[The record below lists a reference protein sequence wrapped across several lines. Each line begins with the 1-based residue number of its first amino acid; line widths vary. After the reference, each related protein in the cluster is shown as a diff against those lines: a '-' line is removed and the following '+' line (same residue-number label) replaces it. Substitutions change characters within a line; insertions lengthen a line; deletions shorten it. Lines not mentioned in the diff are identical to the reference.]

1 MENILISKLSPHPD
15 NPRKSLGDLSELTE
29 SIRTFGVL
37 QNLTVVP
44 DEAGEGYVVICGHRR
59 LQAAKDAGL
68 KELPCQVIKEMDRKT
83 QLSTMLLENMQR
95 SDLTPQEEAQG
106 FQMMLDLGGS
116 IAEIC
121 KQTGLSE
128 TKVRHRVKLNE
139 LDQKLLAEKMTGEIS
154 INDLIK
160 LERIKDPKRRNE
172 VLAKIGTNNF
182 DWAVDNAITEER
194 KEYVLSMVQELYPDI
209 EIIQRWSPYPEVCRL
224 EYRTCTD
231 EEIGEFV
238 DTLKARAEE
247 ENVSAILS
255 AGYEWIGRIKKE
267 TKTTGTAKGEVT
279 PEEKERR
286 KRVSDLEEM
295 RNVIEE
301 RIRVFIRQIPET
313 SAMRQADKVLPYTAE
328 FLVTGYCGIDPGEM
342 LGWAGVK
349 VEENVSKE
357 AEAYHIECLEEPYR
371 VLLIATV
378 EEMLPHSY
386 LKWWDYEGRYVPDQA
401 AGKKMVELYSMV
413 AGLGYEVSDEEAG
426 FITGHSDL
434 YLKEGSK

>member
-160 LERIKDPKRRNE
+160 LESIKDPKRRNE

-182 DWAVDNAITEER
+182 DWAVENAITEER
-194 KEYVLSMVQELYPDI
+194 KEYVLAKLTELLPDV
-209 EIIQRWSPYPEVCRL
+209 EQTQGWSPYPEVCKL
-224 EYRTCTD
+224 EYRTASD
-231 EEIGEFV
+231 EEIVQFAE
-238 DTLKARAEE
+238 TLKAKAEE
-247 ENVSAILS
+247 EGVPALLS
-255 AGYEWIGRIKKE
+255 VGYEWAGKLKKE
-267 TKTTGTAKGEVT
+267 REKATTTRQEQS
-279 PEEKERR
+279 PEEKARQKRIDGLNEMKDTMIERC
-286 KRVSDLEEM
+286 KKFVEG
-295 RNVIEE
+295 I
-301 RIRVFIRQIPET
+301 QET
-313 SAMRQADKVLPYTAE
+313 AAKRQADKILPYAAE
-328 FLVTGYCGIDPGEM
+328 YMIPEYTCIDPDDMLEYLGEQDGEGDVDSM
-342 LGWAGVK
+342 
-349 VEENVSKE
+349 
-357 AEAYHIECLEEPYR
+357 YHIACLEEPYR
-371 VLLIATV
+371 IILIATFNAMAPTGWRD
-378 EEMLPHSY
+378 E
-386 LKWWDYEGRYVPDQA
+386 WWDNN
-401 AGKKMVELYSMV
+401 GKYIADTRAREKTAELYSMI
-413 AGLGYEVSDEEAG
+413 AGLGYEVSDEEAE
-426 FITGHSDL
+426 FLTGDSDL
-434 YLKEGSK
+434 YYKE